1 MLCNINLSHLIVIV
15 FNLEIQ
21 ETDLLRPEA
30 TIQITELTTPIS
42 TTQTIY
48 LESKKVFEKQRT

>member
-30 TIQITELTTPIS
+30 TIQIKELKTPIL

-48 LESKKVFEKQRT
+48 LESKKVSEKQHT

>member
-1 MLCNINLSHLIVIV
+1 MLYNINLSHLIVIV
-15 FNLEIQ
+15 FDLEIQ

-48 LESKKVFEKQRT
+48 LESKKFFEKQRT

>member
-1 MLCNINLSHLIVIV
+1 MLYNINLSHLIVIV

>member
-1 MLCNINLSHLIVIV
+1 MLYNINLSHLIIIV

-21 ETDLLRPEA
+21 ETDLLHPEA
-30 TIQITELTTPIS
+30 TIQITELTTPIL